1 MRNDSNIFDVGYVTK
16 ELEKNPFTN
25 VSKIVSDAVE
35 DAILTMRLKP
45 GEKLIISNIA
55 SQLGISTTPV
65 REAIDRL
72 AEKGLIKIELNDTGK
87 QSIYR
92 VFKITMPEVED
103 LFFVR
108 KAIEPASAYYCA
120 EHPWLIDL
128 EKLEDLARKFYSG
141 YVLYDK
147 TRDKSLLIKTT
158 KLDREFHKLIVNAT
172 NSKVLIETYKSIEK
186 KLTYLTAVTGN
197 EVSDYSVKNLVKIGH
212 QHVAISNAIKNG
224 FTGEAKLLMNEHLN
238 FCMNINR
245 KSFD

>member
-16 ELEKNPFTN
+16 ELEKNPFAN

-87 QSIYR
+87 QRIYR
-92 VFKITMPEVED
+92 VFKITMPDVED

-108 KAIEPASAYYCA
+108 KAIPSR
-120 EHPWLIDL
+120 H
-128 EKLEDLARKFYSG
+128 F
-141 YVLYDK
+141 
-147 TRDKSLLIKTT
+147 
-158 KLDREFHKLIVNAT
+158 
-172 NSKVLIETYKSIEK
+172 
-186 KLTYLTAVTGN
+186 
-197 EVSDYSVKNLVKIGH
+197 
-212 QHVAISNAIKNG
+212 
-224 FTGEAKLLMNEHLN
+224 
-238 FCMNINR
+238 
-245 KSFD
+245 

>member
-1 MRNDSNIFDVGYVTK
+1 M
-16 ELEKNPFTN
+16 
-25 VSKIVSDAVE
+25 
-35 DAILTMRLKP
+35 
-45 GEKLIISNIA
+45 
-55 SQLGISTTPV
+55 
-65 REAIDRL
+65 
-72 AEKGLIKIELNDTGK
+72 
-87 QSIYR
+87 
-92 VFKITMPEVED
+92 
-103 LFFVR
+103 
-108 KAIEPASAYYCA
+108 
-120 EHPWLIDL
+120 
-128 EKLEDLARKFYSG
+128 
-141 YVLYDK
+141 YDK